1 MKKFVVL
8 LMIFSVLLSADV
20 LKDIKDDLNTRV
32 QKTIELLKNKNI
44 DRKTKD
50 KKAIE
55 LVSDIFNY
63 KIMAM
68 LSLGKRR
75 FESLSKAQREE
86 FVSLFRKKIEKF
98 YIEKLDQYSGQKLIV
113 EDAKRVKKTRI
124 EVVAKLFLN
133 NEAKDI
139 VYKYFY
145 SKKSKKWYIYDIDVD
160 KISMIKTYRAQFDS
174 IINSESFDGL
184 LKRLRTGTD
193 IK

>member
-1 MKKFVVL
+1 MKKFVVV

>member
-1 MKKFVVL
+1 MFKK
-8 LMIFSVLLSADV
+8 
-20 LKDIKDDLNTRV
+20 
-32 QKTIELLKNKNI
+32 
-44 DRKTKD
+44 
-50 KKAIE
+50 

-133 NEAKDI
+133 NEATRR
-139 VYKYFY
+139 VL
-145 SKKSKKWYIYDIDVD
+145 W
-160 KISMIKTYRAQFDS
+160 
-174 IINSESFDGL
+174 
-184 LKRLRTGTD
+184 
-193 IK
+193 